1 DWSSDV
7 CSSDLGRNTAQGD
20 PARTIRA
27 PYQIPHAAAWHCAR
41 RRSRRLSV
49 ARTAQAEPMNEDAM
63 NNPPVVPPVLADA
76 TDAAKASTAEAAAPA
91 YGRETKP
98 VPADALIIVPSRNV
112 VLFPGV
118 VFPLTIGRPG
128 SIAAAQEALRAER
141 PIGVLLQR
149 QP

>member
-1 DWSSDV
+1 
-7 CSSDLGRNTAQGD
+7 
-20 PARTIRA
+20 
-27 PYQIPHAAAWHCAR
+27 
-41 RRSRRLSV
+41 
-49 ARTAQAEPMNEDAM
+49 M

-76 TDAAKASTAEAAAPA
+76 PDAVNLTGVEAGVRAP
-91 YGRETKP
+91 GRESKA
-98 VPADALIIVPSRNV
+98 VPEDAMIIVPSRNV